1 MSKFK
6 SIYVWENV
14 DNIIKRIESK
24 IQICMTYNYVQKNMR
39 TVNYN
44 ILSVSEN

>member
-6 SIYVWENV
+6 SIYVWDNV
-14 DNIIKRIESK
+14 DNIIERIESK
-24 IQICMTYNYVQKNMR
+24 IQICMTCNYVQKNMR